1 MQLSYAASSVYPWVS
16 SQRERKQMAE
26 KAPAQ
31 IATMSK
37 HATNAISN
45 VPLWHCCQEF
55 FRNPGVKNFFFSDW
69 ELAQT

>member
-45 VPLWHCCQEF
+45 VPL
-55 FRNPGVKNFFFSDW
+55 
-69 ELAQT
+69 